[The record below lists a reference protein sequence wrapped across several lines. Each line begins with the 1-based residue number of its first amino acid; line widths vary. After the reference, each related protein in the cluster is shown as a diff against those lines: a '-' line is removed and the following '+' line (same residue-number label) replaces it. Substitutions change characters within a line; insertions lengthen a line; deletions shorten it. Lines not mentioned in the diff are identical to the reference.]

1 MEAIGHVFY
10 LSFAVA
16 SISFTVTETKIF
28 EPLRA
33 WTNSKKILGGL
44 LSCGYCFGHWV
55 AFGLVALYQPR
66 LFHFWWL
73 VDYFFSALVI
83 AWFSAYQWILMCWL
97 MDKVGK

>member
-1 MEAIGHVFY
+1 MIY
-10 LSFAVA
+10 RL
-16 SISFTVTETKIF
+16 
-28 EPLRA
+28 
-33 WTNSKKILGGL
+33 KKILGGL